1 MPQIGENLLKA
12 TTLLESDELVGIPTE
27 TVYGLAANALSD
39 TAVIKIFEAKN
50 RPTFN
55 PLIVHVVD
63 INAIN
68 KYAELDPI
76 SLKLAEAFMPGPF
89 TLLLPKKPIISDL
102 ITAGSSK
109 VAIRVPNQIMTTKL
123 LMLLT
128 FPLAAPSANPSG
140 YVSPTTAQHVLN
152 GLKDKVSYILDG
164 GPCEVGLESTIAEV
178 SNNQIVLHRSGAV
191 TAEQMELITGLKVV
205 LKEDAEKN
213 PASAGQMKSHYATKT
228 PLIRGDIPTLIQQY
242 EDKNIAVISF
252 NTVYE
257 GLKAGHQYVLSPMG
271 DLKEAAKHLFEV
283 MRCIDEFQFDII
295 ITEIFPDQ
303 GLGRAIN
310 DRLGRAQEINKS

>member
-1 MPQIGENLLKA
+1 MSQIGENLLKA
-12 TTLLESDELVGIPTE
+12 ATLLESDELVAIPTE

-39 TAVIKIFEAKN
+39 AAVIKIFEAKN

-63 INAIN
+63 VSAIH

-89 TLLLPKKPIISDL
+89 TLLLPKKTIISDL

-140 YVSPTTAQHVLN
+140 YVSPTTAQHVQE

-164 GPCEVGLESTIAEV
+164 GQSEVGLESTIVEV
-178 SNNQIVLHRSGAV
+178 LNNQIVIHRTGAI
-191 TAEQMELITGLKVV
+191 TAEQMEKLTGLKVV
-205 LKEDAEKN
+205 SNEKSKK

-228 PLIRGDIPTLIQQY
+228 PLFRGDISKLIQQF
-242 EDKNIAVISF
+242 EDKNIAVIS
-252 NTVYE
+252 YKKLYD
-257 GLKAGHQYVLSPMG
+257 GLKTGHHYVLSPKG
-271 DLKEAAKHLFEV
+271 NLQEAAKHLFAV
-283 MRCIDEFQFDII
+283 MRCIDEFHFDVI
-295 ITEIFPDQ
+295 ITEIFPDE

-310 DRLGRAQEINKS
+310 DRLERAQEINKS

>member
-1 MPQIGENLLKA
+1 MSQIGENLLKA
-12 TTLLESDELVGIPTE
+12 TTLLESDELVAIPTE

-63 INAIN
+63 VNAIS
-68 KYAELDPI
+68 KYADLDPV
-76 SLKLAEAFMPGPF
+76 SLQLAEAFMPGPF

-140 YVSPTTAQHVLN
+140 YVSPTTAQHVLE
-152 GLKDKVSYILDG
+152 GLKDKVPYILDG
-164 GPCEVGLESTIAEV
+164 GQSEVGLESTIVEV
-178 SNNQIVLHRSGAV
+178 VKNEIILHRTGAV
-191 TAEQMELITGLKVV
+191 SAEQMEKLTGLKV
-205 LKEDAEKN
+205 LIKDHSDKPE
-213 PASAGQMKSHYATKT
+213 SSGQMKSHYATKT
-228 PLIRGDIPTLIQQY
+228 PLYRGDIAKMIKQY

-252 NTVYE
+252 KKLYD
-257 GLKAGHQYVLSPMG
+257 GLKTGHQYVLSPKG
-271 DLKEAAKHLFEV
+271 DLNEAAKHLFEV
-283 MRCIDEFQFDII
+283 MRCIDEFHFDIVL
-295 ITEIFPDQ
+295 TELFPDE